1 MDYFVVFVLGMAAS
15 MMILRWV
22 INRTIVRLV
31 GEIDRELS
39 AKSTEADT
47 GPKLKVELDQNTYF
61 TYNIANN
68 QFVCQGSS
76 VQQLRERLS
85 EMFPGQTATI
95 VEGDPAVLAV
105 IQQELERTK

>member
-15 MMILRWV
+15 MLILRWAV
-22 INRTIVRLV
+22 KRA
-31 GEIDRELS
+31 IDRVLAQLHLEDAAQDNSIRL
-39 AKSTEADT
+39 
-47 GPKLKVELDQNTYF
+47 KLEFDQDTYF
-61 TYNIANN
+61 TYNVDNN

-95 VEGDPAVLAV
+95 VEGDPAILTAM
-105 IQQELERTK
+105 QQELEQTK